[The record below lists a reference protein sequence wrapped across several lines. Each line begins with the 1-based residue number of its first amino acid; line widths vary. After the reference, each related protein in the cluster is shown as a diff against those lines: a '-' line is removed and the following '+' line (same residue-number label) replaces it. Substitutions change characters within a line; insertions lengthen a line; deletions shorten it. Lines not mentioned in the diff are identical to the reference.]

1 MPAASEP
8 LRSDFCAFFLLFFF
22 FKESDSG
29 GFLSL
34 HRFYARGIVAYR
46 LSGAELDSAMRTLP
60 KSKTCEVYCVS
71 GNGHSGCSTA
81 QVNHG
86 CALLIA
92 RKRPC
97 QTELCSLFTLYILF
111 IQIN

>member
-1 MPAASEP
+1 MNARRIRAAQVGF
-8 LRSDFCAFFLLFFF
+8 LRFFFLFF

-81 QVNHG
+81 QVSHG

-92 RKRPC
+92 RKRPR
-97 QTELCSLFTLYILF
+97 QTELCSLFTLYVLSIHL
-111 IQIN
+111 N